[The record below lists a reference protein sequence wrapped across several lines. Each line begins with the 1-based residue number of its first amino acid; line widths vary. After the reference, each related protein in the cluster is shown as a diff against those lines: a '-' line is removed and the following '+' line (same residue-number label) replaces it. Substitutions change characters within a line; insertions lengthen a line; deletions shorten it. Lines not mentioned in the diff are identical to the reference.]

1 MSQVRRVRFGT
12 ALILSL
18 FTAGA
23 ASAQIASAPGSLPAS
38 SAEGIF
44 GKDVTSPSEATPR
57 QADGHPDLTGFWKGI
72 KETGKPIGNI
82 GRDEPGYV
90 LPFTDAGKAAQV
102 YLRTK
107 TIDPEALCI
116 LGGIPRHNASA
127 LPFEILHTPHRLAF
141 LYLYTTHRIIPIDG
155 RRHDDDPEPAYFGNP
170 IGSWDGDTFVIDSIG
185 FKDSKDG
192 KVWGDENGDPVSGQ
206 AHVVERWTRPD
217 FDHIHLEMIVTDATY
232 YTRPLHFARTWVRAP
247 NRTEGLTEYAC
258 TENNIDA
265 AHLGPGPGEI
275 GADGNRGYATPV
287 LPKDPP
293 GPEAYTL
300 NPRPVSAPA
309 P

>member
-1 MSQVRRVRFGT
+1 MT
-12 ALILSL
+12 
-18 FTAGA
+18 GA
-23 ASAQIASAPGSLPAS
+23 AFPRMAVLAMALAAAPVAHAQISAAPGSVPAS
-38 SAEGIF
+38 NPEGIF
-44 GKDVTSPSEATPR
+44 GQEVKGPSDPTPR

-72 KETGKPIGNI
+72 REAGKPIGNL

-90 LPFTDAGKAAQV
+90 LPFTEAGKAALT
-102 YLRTK
+102 YLRTR

-127 LPFEILHTPHRLAF
+127 LPFEILHTPRRLAF
-141 LYLYTTHRIIPIDG
+141 LYLYTTHRFVPIDG

-170 IGSWDGDTFVIDSIG
+170 VGSWDGDTLVIDSIG
-185 FKDSKDG
+185 FKDSAGG
-192 KVWGDENGDPVSGQ
+192 KVWGDENADPVSDQ
-206 AHVVERWTRPD
+206 AHVIERWTRPD
-217 FDHIHLEMIVTDATY
+217 FDHIHLEMTVIDPKY
-232 YTRPLHFARTWVRAP
+232 YTRPIHFARTWVRAP

-275 GADGNRGYATPV
+275 GADGNRGYAKPV

-293 GPEAYTL
+293 GPDAYAL
-300 NPRPVSAPA
+300 DPRPVASPRR
-309 P
+309 